1 MAMKSTS
8 RPAPE
13 ATDPDRS
20 VASPAEFIRMK
31 LDAGFAAV
39 QTGKMRSQAG
49 SSEAASDMRDYV
61 EKTVAA
67 VRDAIRSAEFTESQ
81 LTVMNKKI
89 QALRDAA
96 ARIGGS

>member
-1 MAMKSTS
+1 MKNTS

-13 ATDPDRS
+13 TIDPDRS
-20 VASPAEFIRMK
+20 AASPAEFIRMK

-39 QTGKMRSQAG
+39 QTGKMRSQSG
-49 SSEAASDMRDYV
+49 SSDAASDTRDYV
-61 EKTVAA
+61 EKTVAL

-81 LTVMNKKI
+81 LVVMNKKI